1 MKKKKII
8 LAITGASGS
17 IYAKQ
22 LIDKLKSKALKD
34 QIDDVALVFSKNA
47 LDVWNHELG
56 KVKPKELPFRT
67 YALNDYNAPFASG
80 SAKYD
85 TMIICPCSMGTLGR
99 IAHGISDDLIGRA
112 ADVILKERRKLI
124 LVPRENP
131 LNLIHINNF
140 KTVMEAGAI
149 ISPAIPSFYSK
160 PTTINELVGTV
171 ISRILDLAGFEIDAF
186 RWQGSKNRDR

>member
-1 MKKKKII
+1 MKKKVI
-8 LAITGASGS
+8 LAITGASGA
-17 IYAKQ
+17 IYAQQ
-22 LIDKLKSKALKD
+22 LIEKFQNQALKN
-34 QIDDVALVFSKNA
+34 QIEDLALVFSKNA
-47 LDVWNHELG
+47 PDVWKHELG
-56 KVKPKELPFRT
+56 SFSPKQFPFKT
-67 YALNDYNAPFASG
+67 YALDDYNAPFASG
-80 SAKYD
+80 SAKYE

-140 KTVMEAGAI
+140 KTVVEAGAI

-160 PTTINELVGTV
+160 PTTINELVATV
-171 ISRILDLAGFEIDAF
+171 INRILDLAGFEIDTY
-186 RWQGSKNRDR
+186 RWQGAEKNKK